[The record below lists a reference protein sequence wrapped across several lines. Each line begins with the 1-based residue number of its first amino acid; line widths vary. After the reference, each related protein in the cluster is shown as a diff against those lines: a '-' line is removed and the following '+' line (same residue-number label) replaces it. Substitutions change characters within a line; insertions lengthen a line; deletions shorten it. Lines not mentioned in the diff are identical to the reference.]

1 MNIKQRR
8 NFTLIE
14 LLVVIAIIAILAGM
28 LLPALNNA
36 RGMAKRI
43 ACAGNLKQ
51 LHVAYTMYV
60 LDHKDWTL
68 TSMDHLRTTDIPNGA
83 STWYWG
89 HNLSENKYIPYSK
102 SYSCP
107 AESWVVYGKHH
118 YDVHY
123 GIPIATYGKYPVRR
137 DSEPGQLYSQKVSY
151 LAKSRYFVNCALFA
165 DTASAT
171 STNKPKNYSYPGRIR
186 NGYEILNY
194 STSHPT
200 VWRGNQHPT
209 SYGIYL
215 RHNDTANYVTFNGAV
230 RTDKTLGSSADKEI
244 FWPRITVYTTGFV
257 WTKYK

>member
-1 MNIKQRR
+1 MRRR

-60 LDHKDWTL
+60 LDSKDWTL
-68 TSMDHLRTTDIPNGA
+68 SSMDHLRTTDIPHGK

-89 HNLSENKYIPYSK
+89 YNLSENKYIPYSK

-118 YDVHY
+118 YFFETIVGEY
-123 GIPIATYGKYPVRR
+123 GTA
-137 DSEPGQLYSQKVSY
+137 EPFTG
-151 LAKSRYFVNCALFA
+151 
-165 DTASAT
+165 
-171 STNKPKNYSYPGRIR
+171 
-186 NGYEILNY
+186 
-194 STSHPT
+194 
-200 VWRGNQHPT
+200 
-209 SYGIYL
+209 
-215 RHNDTANYVTFNGAV
+215 
-230 RTDKTLGSSADKEI
+230 
-244 FWPRITVYTTGFV
+244 TT
-257 WTKYK
+257 